1 MRIRVGLTQ
10 KFVLL
15 GTLAVTLTF
24 IVTNVVSYQW
34 HRATILTEI
43 SEKPALIARTG
54 VLSLDGGKVAR
65 FLREGRP
72 HGEIAEAL
80 LAGLYGIRN
89 RNDPRATVSLLVREP
104 GGRRVVEVLSTEAGL
119 LPRLVEA
126 GDPRYET
133 ISAVIETQN
142 AATSRPYETERGTFL
157 SAYAPLGSGK
167 EVLALLEV
175 AYPINVSEALWETRG
190 RMLLLSYFLG
200 FLSTLGLAI
209 YAARRFVV
217 PLQDLS
223 RAIQGMTQG
232 DSTYPIRIRS
242 SDEIGQLAETFD
254 RMRTTIETQR
264 RRLEEQRDALL
275 RTKREL
281 EALTESLDAQVEAK
295 TQELKRALSKLK
307 DTQTL
312 LIHKEKMASVGELAG
327 GIAHEINTPLGV
339 IVTRIGYLLS
349 VLQEEEPQSETI
361 EDLEA
366 VYRQAIRISKIIR
379 SLLDYARQ
387 QPKPR
392 RPVAVAPLVQGCL
405 DLVTERIAPEIEVE
419 LSLPPDLPRVE
430 VDRERIEFVF
440 VNLLQ
445 NALDAMPRGGRL
457 SIRGGEGNLQRSP
470 EEVPVAAVVISISDT
485 GGGIAPEHL
494 PKIFDPFFTTK
505 APGRGTGLGLYI
517 SYQIIDEH
525 RGELTVES
533 TPGMG
538 STFTVTLP
546 AMEAEGQGE
555 GIEEDV
561 YAWPDSGRG

>member
-15 GTLAVTLTF
+15 GTLIVTLTF
-24 IVTNVVSYQW
+24 VVTNVVSYQW
-34 HRATILTEI
+34 HRATILSEI

-54 VLSLDGGKVAR
+54 VLSLDGEKVAC
-65 FLREGRP
+65 FLRDGRP
-72 HGEIAEAL
+72 HGEIADAL
-80 LAGLYGIRN
+80 LAALYDIRN

-104 GGRRVVEVLSTEAGL
+104 RGTRVVEVLSTETAL
-119 LPRLVEA
+119 LPRIVEA

-133 ISAVIETQN
+133 ISAVLEAQR

-157 SAYAPLGSGK
+157 SAYAPLGSGN
-167 EVLALLEV
+167 EILALLEV
-175 AYPINVSEALWETRG
+175 AYPINVSETLWETRG

-200 FLSTLGLAI
+200 FLSTLGLAT
-209 YAARRFVV
+209 YVARRFVV
-217 PLQDLS
+217 PIQDLS
-223 RAIQGMTQG
+223 RAIQGMSQG
-232 DSTYPIRIRS
+232 DATYPIPIRS

-264 RRLEEQRDALL
+264 KRLEEQRDALL
-275 RTKREL
+275 RTKGEL
-281 EALTESLDAQVEAK
+281 EALTASLDAQVEAK
-295 TQELKRALSKLK
+295 TQELKRTLSKLK

-349 VLQEEEPQSETI
+349 VLQEEDPQNEII

-392 RPVAVAPLVQGCL
+392 RPVAVTPLVQGCL
-405 DLVTERIAPEIEVE
+405 DLVAERCSPKVAIEV
-419 LSLPPDLPRVE
+419 DLPSDLPKVE
-430 VDRERIEFVF
+430 VDQQRIEFVF

-445 NALDAMPRGGRL
+445 NALDAMP
-457 SIRGGEGNLQRSP
+457 
-470 EEVPVAAVVISISDT
+470 
-485 GGGIAPEHL
+485 
-494 PKIFDPFFTTK
+494 
-505 APGRGTGLGLYI
+505 
-517 SYQIIDEH
+517 
-525 RGELTVES
+525 
-533 TPGMG
+533 
-538 STFTVTLP
+538 
-546 AMEAEGQGE
+546 
-555 GIEEDV
+555 
-561 YAWPDSGRG
+561 